1 MDKRVYYGEY
11 SLKHWIDLIL
21 KENIV
26 LPWYQR
32 SFVWDKGQIENLI
45 KTLDNNQFIPPI
57 IIGAVRKNGEW
68 ENYILDGQQRLTS
81 ILFAKFNKYIDTKE
95 YISQKPNTEI
105 VQIADDLSDTED
117 DVIDEKIKMI
127 NWSFSEIIK
136 NKQIDS
142 NELDNPFYKKLLEN
156 NKDEKW
162 FREHFLGFAYI
173 KPSNNVND
181 EDQSKFY
188 SDIFRNINIG
198 GTKLTRLETR
208 KSLYFLKEDLKNFF
222 VPEFL
227 NSIKIE
233 TSSKE
238 SGLIDFIKY
247 LSILSQY
254 IGNNSTLLKYGGR
267 DWEKNENY
275 YQKYIMAVVDNN
287 SHNELRFDVS
297 YPTIPY
303 NNVRIENLKN
313 KISQFEIPKS
323 FTSIIE
329 MDMYFFGLVNE
340 IVFLDNQLDER
351 KKEDLKNELNTKIN
365 ELRETENHKD
375 NPHSLKYLKS
385 RISASLDIYNKIV
398 VKKNA

>member
-11 SLKHWIDLIL
+11 SLRHWIDLIL

-57 IIGAVRKNGEW
+57 IIGAVKKNNEW
-68 ENYILDGQQRLTS
+68 KNYILDGQQRLTS
-81 ILFAKFNKYIDTKE
+81 ILFAEINKYIDTKE

-105 VQIADDLSDTED
+105 EQVADDITDNED
-117 DVIDEKIKMI
+117 DVVDEKLKMI
-127 NWSFSEIIK
+127 RWNFREIIK
-136 NKQIDS
+136 DKKINSQ
-142 NELDNPFYKKLLEN
+142 ELESSFYKKLLDNE
-156 NKDEKW
+156 KDKNW
-162 FREHFLGFAYI
+162 FNEHFLGFAYI
-173 KPSNNVND
+173 KPNNDVN
-181 EDQSKFY
+181 EDAQSKFY

-198 GTKLTRLETR
+198 GTKLTRLENR

-227 NSIKIE
+227 DSTKVE

-254 IGNNSTLLKYGGR
+254 KGNNSTLLKYGGR

-275 YQKYIMAVVDNN
+275 YHEYITAVVDDNPNN
-287 SHNELRFDVS
+287 KLKFDVS

-303 NNVRIENLKN
+303 SNERIEKLKN
-313 KISQFEIPKS
+313 VISQLEIPKS
-323 FTSIIE
+323 FASIIE

-340 IVFLDNQLDER
+340 IIFLDNQLDETR
-351 KKEDLKNELNTKIN
+351 KEDLKNQLNTKIN
-365 ELRETENHKD
+365 ELRNEENHKD
-375 NPHSLKYLKS
+375 NPHALKYLKS
-385 RISASLDIYNKIV
+385 RISASLNVY
-398 VKKNA
+398 KNIRTPQNA

>member
-297 YPTIPY
+297 YPTIPF